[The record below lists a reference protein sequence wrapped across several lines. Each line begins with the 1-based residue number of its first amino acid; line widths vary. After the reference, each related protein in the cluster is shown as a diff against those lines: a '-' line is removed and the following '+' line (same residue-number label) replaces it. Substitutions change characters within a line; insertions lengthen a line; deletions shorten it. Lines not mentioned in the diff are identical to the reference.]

1 VTLRPRLTIPLLLS
15 LAALSC
21 ATARPPPPPPAP
33 APSALAPAPAPAEAA
48 PAPAEPAPAPEPVAS
63 PIPSERPAPPAGM
76 ASPAPE
82 GLDRSQPP
90 PLGPSVPLRLP
101 DQHHFTLSNGLRV
114 RLVEYHRLPVVAV
127 DLVVDAGGARDPADR
142 PGVAS
147 FTAAMVTEGTRTRT
161 ATQISDQ
168 VGLLGADLGA
178 SAGPDSST
186 LSGATLVEHLPAFLD
201 IFADVAAHP
210 AFPAPDFDRVKDERR
225 VALLQQRDQPP
236 ALAARTF
243 VGAFWGRHPY
253 GHPLLGTEASLER
266 TRASDLARFHDR
278 FWVPANAELV
288 MVGDVTEAEAKQL
301 LERSLGSWAPGEPAP
316 PLPARSPAAPH
327 RTLIVDKPGAP
338 QAYLVLGAPGL
349 DRRSPDYVAASVMLE
364 VLGGGSNSRLFRSLR
379 EEKGYTY
386 GIYAGA
392 DARRLAGAILVRGNV
407 RANVTGP
414 AIKDLLAELSRMRDE
429 PVPEEELAEAK
440 AGLVRSLPGEFATAA
455 EIAGHLG
462 ELAMHGLPD
471 DYWNGYAREVEG
483 VTASD
488 VQRAARRYL
497 APGRTT
503 MVLVGA
509 QEVVQPQLAG
519 LPVGPVELH
528 REVNPPLPRKRSRP
542 SPAAAGAVETG
553 AAD

>member
-1 VTLRPRLTIPLLLS
+1 MIRRLSAPLALS

-21 ATARPPPPPPAP
+21 ATARPPPP
-33 APSALAPAPAPAEAA
+33 APAPAAEA
-48 PAPAEPAPAPEPVAS
+48 PAPPPAQAEAPPAPEPVVS
-63 PIPSERPAPPAGM
+63 RIPSELPAPPAGT

-82 GLDRSQPP
+82 GLDRSRPP
-90 PLGPSVPLRLP
+90 PLGPSAPLRLP

-114 RLVEYHRLPVVAV
+114 RMVEYHRLPVIAL
-127 DLVVDAGGARDPADR
+127 DLVMDAGGARDPAEL

-178 SAGPDSST
+178 AAGPDSST
-186 LSGATLVEHLPAFLD
+186 LSGACLVEHLPAFLE
-201 IFADVAAHP
+201 IFADVASQP
-210 AFPAPDFDRVKDERR
+210 AFPAEDFDRVKDERR

-236 ALAARTF
+236 VLAARAF
-243 VGAFWGRHPY
+243 IGAFWGNHPY

-266 TRASDLARFHDR
+266 TRVADLARFHDR

-288 MVGDVTEAEAKQL
+288 VVGDVTEAELRPL
-301 LERSLGSWAPGEPAP
+301 LERSLGSWAPGKPAP
-316 PLPARSPAAPH
+316 PLPARAPAAPH
-327 RTLIVDKPGAP
+327 RTLLVDKPGAP
-338 QAYLVLGAPGL
+338 QAYLILGAPGL

-392 DARRLAGAILVRGNV
+392 DARRLAGASVVRGNI

-414 AIKDLLAELSRMRDE
+414 AIHDLLAEMSRMRDE
-429 PVPEEELAEAK
+429 PVPGDELAEAK
-440 AGLVRSLPGEFATAA
+440 AGLVRSLPAEFASAA

-462 ELAMHGLPD
+462 ELAVHGLPD
-471 DYWNGYAREVEG
+471 DYWNGYARAVEG
-483 VTASD
+483 VTAAD

-497 APGRTT
+497 SLDRTT

-509 QEVVQPQLAG
+509 KEIVRPQLAG
-519 LPVGPVELH
+519 LKVGPVELH
-528 REVNPPLPRKRSRP
+528 REVNPPLPRKRARP
-542 SPAAAGAVETG
+542 PPAAADTVDAG
-553 AAD
+553 AAP

>member
-1 VTLRPRLTIPLLLS
+1 MTHRRLAVPLALS
-15 LAALSC
+15 LAALAG
-21 ATARPPPPPPAP
+21 ATARPPPPPPPPPPEPTAQT
-33 APSALAPAPAPAEAA
+33 PAPAEAEAA
-48 PAPAEPAPAPEPVAS
+48 PSPEPAASRIPSELPAPE
-63 PIPSERPAPPAGM
+63 AGM

-82 GLDRSQPP
+82 GLDRSRPP

-101 DQHHFTLSNGLRV
+101 DQRHFTLSNGLQV

-127 DLVVDAGGARDPADR
+127 DLVVDAGGARDPAQL

-147 FTAAMVTEGTRTRT
+147 FTAAMVTEGTRSRS

-186 LSGATLVEHLPAFLD
+186 LSGACLVEHLPAFLD

-210 AFPAPDFDRVKDERR
+210 AFPAEDFDRVKDERR

-236 ALAARTF
+236 VLAARAF
-243 VGAFWGRHPY
+243 IGAFWGSHPY

-266 TRASDLARFHDR
+266 THAADLARFHDR
-278 FWVPANAELV
+278 FWVPANGELV
-288 MVGDVTEAEAKQL
+288 VVGDVTEAEVRPL
-301 LERSLGSWAPGEPAP
+301 LERSLGSWARGERAP
-316 PLPARSPAAPH
+316 PLPARAPAAPH

-364 VLGGGSNSRLFRSLR
+364 VLGGGSNSRLFRTLR

-392 DARRLAGAILVRGNV
+392 DARRLAGASMIRGNV

-414 AIKDLLAELSRMRDE
+414 AIHDLLAELSRMRDE
-429 PVPEEELAEAK
+429 PVPEAELSEAK
-440 AGLVRSLPGEFATAA
+440 AGLVRSLPAEFATAA
-455 EIAGHLG
+455 GIAGHLG
-462 ELAMHGLPD
+462 ELAVHGLPD
-471 DYWNGYAREVEG
+471 NYWNGYAREVEG
-483 VTASD
+483 VSAAD

-503 MVLVGA
+503 LVLVGA
-509 QEVVQPQLAG
+509 KEIVRPQLAG
-519 LPVGPVELH
+519 LPLGPVELH
-528 REVNPPLPRKRSRP
+528 REVNPPLPRKRTRP
-542 SPAAAGAVETG
+542 SPAAATVDAG